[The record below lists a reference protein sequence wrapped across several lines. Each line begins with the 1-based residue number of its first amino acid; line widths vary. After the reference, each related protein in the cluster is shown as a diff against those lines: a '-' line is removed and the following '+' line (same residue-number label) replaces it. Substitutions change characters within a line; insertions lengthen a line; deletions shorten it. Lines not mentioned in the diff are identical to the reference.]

1 MNKQERNKLGK
12 FLPKSEEMRKVRS
25 IRLTDSTWEKLGK
38 LANERSITRADLLEE
53 WMIDGIAAKQDN
65 SSKELVGDLLDLTEI
80 RDLFLSS
87 LKVGKQSP
95 IYKNA
100 VKCLKEFIPFL
111 ENKLKNDNP

>member
-1 MNKQERNKLGK
+1 MNKQERNKSGK

-25 IRLTDSTWEKLGK
+25 IRLTDSTWEKLGD

-53 WMIDGIAAKQDN
+53 WMFDGITAEQDN
-65 SSKELVGDLLDLTEI
+65 LSKESADLLDLTEI

-87 LKVGKQSP
+87 LKVGSQSP
-95 IYKNA
+95 KYKNA

-111 ENKLKNDNP
+111 ENKLRNNNS